1 MGFNNFGVRDNCIS
15 SYIFPFDVVEKLP
28 SIYQGKSGL
37 FKGVE
42 ETWEKWDVKSSNEC
56 LFASMDGGLR
66 RIRDKGGS
74 AESRTAFK
82 GELGRFEKG
91 NVN

>member
-56 LFASMDGGLR
+56 LFASMDGGLK
-66 RIRDKGGS
+66 RIRDKGGGV
-74 AESRTAFK
+74 ESRTVFK
-82 GELGRFEKG
+82 GEIRSFEKG
-91 NVN
+91 DMN

>member
-42 ETWEKWDVKSSNEC
+42 ETWENWDVKSSHEC
-56 LFASMDGGLR
+56 LFASMNGELR
-66 RIRDKGGS
+66 RTRDNGGGV
-74 AESRTAFK
+74 ENRTAFK
-82 GELGRFEKG
+82 GELERFEKG
-91 NVN
+91 DMN